1 MQPVLQTQKNTISQ
15 TDSYHLL
22 ESIPSREVI
31 GSKSW
36 RTSGPCWPQFFLLC
50 IFSNFFFLNHCS
62 DSNVCKLDL
71 VAMTDPKDEQVKGWQ
86 ANFGSWL
93 QFGIAGSIFPC
104 WKACLQQR
112 RLWGLLIFKPEHHPV
127 GQMMSFGL
135 DFYFSDLFDHLN
147 IFIFENVYSDDLFP
161 IIFVVEYFMWFR
173 YWSFIGWIFSSGVSL
188 LCGFLCCVEVSY
200 WT

>member
-1 MQPVLQTQKNTISQ
+1 MCSSVGRTPLLSPYLGQCSQCCKHKRTQFPRQTPIICLNLSPAERLLGQSLDEHPAPVDLSSCSVSSPT
-15 TDSYHLL
+15 
-22 ESIPSREVI
+22 
-31 GSKSW
+31 
-36 RTSGPCWPQFFLLC
+36 
-50 IFSNFFFLNHCS
+50 FFFLNHCS

-71 VAMTDPKDEQVKGWQ
+71 VAITDPEDEQVKGWQ

-135 DFYFSDLFDHLN
+135 DFYFSDLFDHFN
-147 IFIFENVYSDDLFP
+147 ILIFENVYSDDLP
-161 IIFVVEYFMWFR
+161 ISNHFC
-173 YWSFIGWIFSSGVSL
+173 SWIFYV
-188 LCGFLCCVEVSY
+188 V
-200 WT
+200 